1 MYESYI
7 FSPHTYTFNI
17 PAEQKEDFMQQFIL
31 TPTGRQE
38 QRFLKLKVWMLE
50 HGITFE
56 SIGKFLGISG
66 RSVQISRC
74 KLATLFSANSRNER
88 MPVRH
93 HRVLR
98 YRLDIPVELL
108 PRAEDVPTGPKPRK
122 H

>member
-1 MYESYI
+1 
-7 FSPHTYTFNI
+7 
-17 PAEQKEDFMQQFIL
+17 MQQFIL

-66 RSVQISRC
+66 RS
-74 KLATLFSANSRNER
+74 R

-108 PRAEDVPTGPKPRK
+108 PRAEDVPTGPKPRTR
-122 H
+122 

>member
-1 MYESYI
+1 
-7 FSPHTYTFNI
+7 
-17 PAEQKEDFMQQFIL
+17 MQQFIL

-50 HGITFE
+50 HGITKERLPFVYGITFE

-66 RSVQISRC
+66 RSVS
-74 KLATLFSANSRNER
+74 KSLRNER

-108 PRAEDVPTGPKPRK
+108 PRAEDVPTGPKPRTR
-122 H
+122 

>member
-1 MYESYI
+1 
-7 FSPHTYTFNI
+7 
-17 PAEQKEDFMQQFIL
+17 MQQFIL
-31 TPTGRQE
+31 TPSDRQE

-66 RSVQISRC
+66 RSASTSLRY
-74 KLATLFSANSRNER
+74 ER
-88 MPVRH
+88 MPVRQ

>member
-1 MYESYI
+1 
-7 FSPHTYTFNI
+7 
-17 PAEQKEDFMQQFIL
+17 MQQFIL

-66 RSVQISRC
+66 RSVS
-74 KLATLFSANSRNER
+74 KS

-108 PRAEDVPTGPKPRK
+108 PRAEDVPTGPKPRTR
-122 H
+122 

>member
-1 MYESYI
+1 
-7 FSPHTYTFNI
+7 
-17 PAEQKEDFMQQFIL
+17 MQQFIL

-56 SIGKFLGISG
+56 SIGKFLKS
-66 RSVQISRC
+66 
-74 KLATLFSANSRNER
+74 LRNER

-98 YRLDIPVELL
+98 YRLDIPLELL
-108 PRAEDVPTGPKPRK
+108 PRAEDVPTGPKPRTR
-122 H
+122 

>member
-1 MYESYI
+1 
-7 FSPHTYTFNI
+7 
-17 PAEQKEDFMQQFIL
+17 MQQFIL

-66 RSVQISRC
+66 RSVS
-74 KLATLFSANSRNER
+74 KSLRNER

-93 HRVLR
+93 R